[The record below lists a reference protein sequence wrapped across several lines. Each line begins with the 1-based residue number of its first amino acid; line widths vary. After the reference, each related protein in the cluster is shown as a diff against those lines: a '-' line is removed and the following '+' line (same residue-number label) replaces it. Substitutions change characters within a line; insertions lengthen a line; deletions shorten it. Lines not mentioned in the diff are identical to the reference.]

1 MATQAQPVSDFPVAF
16 RQMMLDGL
24 QQELE
29 ITKKVLGA
37 VPDAQREWR
46 PDPKAR
52 TAWELAW
59 HIAVD
64 DVVFLDQIAELKFAF
79 PDDRYKNQEPKTIAA
94 MVAWYDQNFRR
105 ALDRIRQMTPQQLAT
120 PVNFLNMFNFP
131 AFVYLSLVNNHSI
144 HHRGQ
149 LSTYLRPMGSKV
161 PSIYGGSADEPMGV
175 G

>member
-59 HIAVD
+59 HIAME
-64 DVVFLDQIAELKFAF
+64 DVMFLEQITELKFSF
-79 PDDRYKNQEPKTIAA
+79 PDDRYKGQEPKTI
-94 MVAWYDQNFRR
+94 
-105 ALDRIRQMTPQQLAT
+105 
-120 PVNFLNMFNFP
+120 
-131 AFVYLSLVNNHSI
+131 
-144 HHRGQ
+144 
-149 LSTYLRPMGSKV
+149 
-161 PSIYGGSADEPMGV
+161 
-175 G
+175 